1 MLHYVSHIVSVH
13 CASAFVF
20 STAVPHSSSPQQYPR
35 SKDQGAAEDREE
47 PCAGTAGGRKFI
59 AGIIRND

>member
-1 MLHYVSHIVSVH
+1 MSATLCQCIVP
-13 CASAFVF
+13 A
-20 STAVPHSSSPQQYPR
+20 HSSSPQQYPR

-47 PCAGTAGGRKFI
+47 PCAGAAGGRKFI